1 VNQDHPTILTVTQ
14 LNNQVKSML
23 ETRFNRLWIEGE
35 VSNPK
40 AYPSGHVYFTLK
52 DAQSEIAAVQFAGS
66 RSVGVMDITHGIRV
80 IAYGSPALYLR
91 GGRYQ
96 FIVDTLY
103 PAGQGELWLA
113 YGRLKKRLEAAGLFA
128 AERKRAIPSFPRRI
142 GVVTS
147 ESGSVL
153 RDIIHVITRRAPHV
167 EILVRPSKVQ
177 GEGAAEELIG
187 GIHDLNRYGTVDV
200 IILARGGGSLE
211 DMWCFNDEQL
221 AYAIRDSGIPVIS
234 AVGHETDFTI
244 ADFVADLRAPTP
256 SAAAE
261 LAVPV
266 RGDWLQ
272 SLDETE
278 SQMGVV
284 ILKTIRR
291 HRENLDRQLD
301 RYAFHRPGVIIQAMR
316 AHFENLVSR
325 FLMDQKSQRNQKAA
339 LIENIQHRLLRSSPV
354 NDLDQFSARV
364 NHLEQRLFSAETA
377 VLHEKG
383 HRIRHI
389 GDILSKLNPLN
400 ILDRGYSIV
409 QTAGGMIVRTW
420 KDTHITDLVSVRLSE
435 GKLTAQIKEI
445 SHGKKH

>member
-1 VNQDHPTILTVTQ
+1 
-14 LNNQVKSML
+14 ML

-80 IAYGSPALYLR
+80 IAYRSPALYLR

-211 DMWCFNDEQL
+211 DMW
-221 AYAIRDSGIPVIS
+221 
-234 AVGHETDFTI
+234 
-244 ADFVADLRAPTP
+244 
-256 SAAAE
+256 
-261 LAVPV
+261 
-266 RGDWLQ
+266 
-272 SLDETE
+272 
-278 SQMGVV
+278 
-284 ILKTIRR
+284 
-291 HRENLDRQLD
+291 
-301 RYAFHRPGVIIQAMR
+301 
-316 AHFENLVSR
+316 
-325 FLMDQKSQRNQKAA
+325 
-339 LIENIQHRLLRSSPV
+339 
-354 NDLDQFSARV
+354 
-364 NHLEQRLFSAETA
+364 
-377 VLHEKG
+377 
-383 HRIRHI
+383 
-389 GDILSKLNPLN
+389 
-400 ILDRGYSIV
+400 
-409 QTAGGMIVRTW
+409 
-420 KDTHITDLVSVRLSE
+420 
-435 GKLTAQIKEI
+435 
-445 SHGKKH
+445 